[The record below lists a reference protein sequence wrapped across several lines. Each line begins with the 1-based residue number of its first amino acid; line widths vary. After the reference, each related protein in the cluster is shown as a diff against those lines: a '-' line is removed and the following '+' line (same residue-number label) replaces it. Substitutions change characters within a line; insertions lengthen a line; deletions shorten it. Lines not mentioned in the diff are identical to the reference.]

1 MPSIITE
8 QQLRDVLG
16 VSDSLYS
23 DAYLDQIIDSAEQI
37 ILPMLTAYQSAI
49 RAYEIFNNEIHFST
63 QRENYFVQGQSVVV
77 TGLGALNA
85 TYTVIATN
93 PIGFAFPFD
102 VIPVDAGFTFSAVKI
117 AANSATVI
125 PVIPAG
131 VAVLSGSSA
140 AQLYANTPPVKTAI
154 LVLSTEIFQSVI
166 APGNMTN
173 NVDFNP
179 SPFVLGRSLQNRVIG
194 LLNPFIDVEIFA
206 Q

>member
-1 MPSIITE
+1 MPAIISAQE
-8 QQLRDVLG
+8 LRDVLG

-23 DAYLDQIIDSAEQI
+23 DVYLDQIIDSAEQV
-37 ILPMLTAYQSAI
+37 ILPMLTAYSSAI
-49 RAYEIFNNEIHFST
+49 TSYTIRSGVIFFTT
-63 QRENYFVQGQSVVV
+63 QRLNAFVEGQSVVV
-77 TGLGALNA
+77 TGLGDIDA
-85 TYTVIATN
+85 TYTVIAN
-93 PIGFAFPFD
+93 PEYTVLPFTY
-102 VIPVDAGFTFSAVKI
+102 PFTPNRYVFRAAI
-117 AANSATVI
+117 AEADTATVI

-131 VAVLSGSSA
+131 LANLDGSSA
-140 AQLYANTPPVKTAI
+140 ADLYANTPPIKSAI
-154 LVLSTEIFQSVI
+154 LVVSTEIFQSVI

>member
-1 MPSIITE
+1 MPNIITA

-23 DAYLDQIIDSAEQI
+23 DVYLDQIIDSAEQI

-49 RAYEIFNNEIHFST
+49 KAYSIIDGIIYFTT
-63 QRENYFVQGQSVVV
+63 QRENYFVEGQDVVV
-77 TGLGALNA
+77 TGLGAVDD
-85 TYTVIATN
+85 TYTI
-93 PIGFAFPFD
+93 
-102 VIPVDAGFTFSAVKI
+102 IPNNRGIFIFTADTI
-117 AANSATVI
+117 AADTDTVI

-131 VAVLSGSSA
+131 VAVLDGSSA
-140 AQLYANTPPVKTAI
+140 AELYADTPPIQSAI
-154 LVLSTEIFQSVI
+154 LVVSTEIFQSVT

-179 SPFVLGRSLQNRVIG
+179 SPFVLGRSLQNRVIS

>member
-1 MPSIITE
+1 MPIISAQE
-8 QQLRDVLG
+8 LRDVLG
-16 VSDSLYS
+16 VSDSLY
-23 DAYLDQIIDSAEQI
+23 DDVYLEQIIASAELT

-49 RAYEIFNNEIHFST
+49 RGYSISNGIIYFST
-63 QRENYFVQGQSVVV
+63 QRENFFVEGQDVVV
-77 TGLGALNA
+77 TGLGSVDG
-85 TYTVIATN
+85 TYTVIPN
-93 PIGFAFPFD
+93 NRGVFI
-102 VIPVDAGFTFSAVKI
+102 FT
-117 AANSATVI
+117 ANTEDPDTATVI

-131 VAVLSGSSA
+131 VAVLDGSSA
-140 AQLYANTPPVKTAI
+140 ADLYADTPPIKSAI
-154 LVLSTEIFQSVI
+154 LVVSTEIFQSVT

>member
-1 MPSIITE
+1 MPNIITAQE
-8 QQLRDVLG
+8 LRDVLG

-23 DAYLDQIIDSAEQI
+23 DVYLDQIIDSAEQV

-49 RAYEIFNNEIHFST
+49 KAYSIIDGIIYFTT
-63 QRENYFVQGQSVVV
+63 QRENYFVEGQDIVV
-77 TGLGALNA
+77 TGLGSVDD
-85 TYTVIATN
+85 TYTVTTN
-93 PIGFAFPFD
+93 NRGVF
-102 VIPVDAGFTFSAVKI
+102 VFSATTI
-117 AANSATVI
+117 DADTLTVI

-131 VAVLSGSSA
+131 LATLDGSSA
-140 AQLYANTPPVKTAI
+140 ADLYANTPPIKSAI
-154 LVLSTEIFQSVI
+154 LVVSTEVFQSVT

-173 NVDFNP
+173 NVDFQM

>member
-1 MPSIITE
+1 MPNIITA

-16 VSDSLYS
+16 VSDSLY
-23 DAYLDQIIDSAEQI
+23 DDTYLDQIINSAEQI

-49 RAYEIFNNEIHFST
+49 RAYVIIDNEIHFST
-63 QRENYFVQGQSVVV
+63 QRENYFVQDQDVVV
-77 TGLGALNA
+77 TGLGALDD
-85 TYTVIATN
+85 TYTVIPSN
-93 PIGFAFPFD
+93 RGAFS
-102 VIPVDAGFTFSAVKI
+102 FSANIV
-117 AANSATVI
+117 AANSDTVI

-131 VAVLSGSSA
+131 VAVLDGSSA
-140 AQLYANTPPVKTAI
+140 AELYATTPPIQSAI
-154 LVLSTEIFQSVI
+154 LVVSTEIFQSVI

-179 SPFVLGRSLQNRVIG
+179 SPFVLGRSLQNRVIS

>member
-1 MPSIITE
+1 MPNIITAQE
-8 QQLRDVLG
+8 LRDVLG

-23 DAYLDQIIDSAEQI
+23 DVYLDQIIDSAEQV

-49 RAYEIFNNEIHFST
+49 KAYSIIDGIIYFTT
-63 QRENYFVQGQSVVV
+63 QRENYFVEGQDIVV
-77 TGLGALNA
+77 TGLGAVDD
-85 TYTVIATN
+85 TYTVTTN
-93 PIGFAFPFD
+93 NRGVF
-102 VIPVDAGFTFSAVKI
+102 VFSATTI
-117 AANSATVI
+117 DADTLTVI

-131 VAVLSGSSA
+131 LATLDGSSA
-140 AQLYANTPPVKTAI
+140 ADLYANTPPIKSAI
-154 LVLSTEIFQSVI
+154 LVVSTEVFQSVT

>member
-1 MPSIITE
+1 MPNIITA

-16 VSDSLYS
+16 VSDSLY
-23 DAYLDQIIDSAEQI
+23 DDTYLNQIIDSAEQI

-49 RAYEIFNNEIHFST
+49 TNYIINNNVIYFTT
-63 QRENYFVQGQSVVV
+63 QRQNYFVQGQSVVV

-85 TYTVIATN
+85 TYTVIASN
-93 PIGFAFPFD
+93 PVGFAFPFD
-102 VIPVDAGFTFSAVKI
+102 VMPINAGFTFAAVKV

-140 AQLYANTPPVKTAI
+140 AQLYANTPPIQTAI
-154 LVLSTEIFQSVI
+154 LVVSTEIFQSVI

-179 SPFVLGRSLQNRVIG
+179 SPFVLGRSLQNRVIS

>member
-23 DAYLDQIIDSAEQI
+23 DVYLDQIIDSAEQI

-49 RAYEIFNNEIHFST
+49 KAYSIIDGIIYFTT
-63 QRENYFVQGQSVVV
+63 QRENYFVEGQDVVV
-77 TGLGALNA
+77 TGLGAVDD
-85 TYTVIATN
+85 TYTI
-93 PIGFAFPFD
+93 
-102 VIPVDAGFTFSAVKI
+102 IPNNRGIFIFTANTI
-117 AANSATVI
+117 AADTDTVI

-131 VAVLSGSSA
+131 VAVLDGSSA
-140 AQLYANTPPVKTAI
+140 AELYADTPPIQSAI
-154 LVLSTEIFQSVI
+154 LVVSTEIFQSVT

-179 SPFVLGRSLQNRVIG
+179 SPFVLGRSLQNRVIS

>member
-1 MPSIITE
+1 MPIITAT
-8 QQLRDVLG
+8 QLRDVLG
-16 VSDSLYS
+16 VSDSLYD
-23 DAYLDQIIDSAEQI
+23 DAYLDQIIASAEQI
-37 ILPMLTAYQSAI
+37 ILPMLTAYQAAI
-49 RAYEIFNNEIHFST
+49 TNYVINNNVIYFTT
-63 QRENYFVQGQSVVV
+63 QRQNYFVQGQSIVV

-85 TYTVIATN
+85 TYTVIASN
-93 PIGFAFPFD
+93 PANFAFPFD
-102 VIPVDAGFTFSAVKI
+102 VIPPNAGFTFAAVKV
-117 AANSATVI
+117 APNSATVI

-140 AQLYANTPPVKTAI
+140 AQLYANTPPIESAI
-154 LVLSTEIFQSVI
+154 LVVSTEIFQSVI

-179 SPFVLGRSLQNRVIG
+179 SPFVLGRSLQNRVIS

>member
-1 MPSIITE
+1 MPNIITAQE
-8 QQLRDVLG
+8 LRDVLG

-23 DAYLDQIIDSAEQI
+23 DVYLDQIIDSAEQV

-49 RAYEIFNNEIHFST
+49 KAYSIIDGIIYFTT
-63 QRENYFVQGQSVVV
+63 QRENYFVEGQDIVV
-77 TGLGALNA
+77 TGLGSVDD
-85 TYTVIATN
+85 TYTVTTN
-93 PIGFAFPFD
+93 NRGVF
-102 VIPVDAGFTFSAVKI
+102 VFSSTTI
-117 AANSATVI
+117 AADTTTVI

-131 VAVLSGSSA
+131 LATLDGSSA
-140 AQLYANTPPVKTAI
+140 EDLYANTPPIQSAI
-154 LVLSTEIFQSVI
+154 LVVSTEIFQSVT

-173 NVDFNP
+173 NVDFQM

>member
-1 MPSIITE
+1 MPNIITA

-23 DAYLDQIIDSAEQI
+23 DVYLDQIIDSAEQI

-49 RAYEIFNNEIHFST
+49 KAYSIINGIIYFTT
-63 QRENYFVQGQSVVV
+63 QRENYFVEGQDVVV
-77 TGLGALNA
+77 TGLGAVDD
-85 TYTVIATN
+85 TYTI
-93 PIGFAFPFD
+93 
-102 VIPVDAGFTFSAVKI
+102 IPNNRGIFIFTADTI
-117 AANSATVI
+117 AADTDTVI

-131 VAVLSGSSA
+131 VAVLDGSSA
-140 AQLYANTPPVKTAI
+140 AELYANTPPIQSAI
-154 LVLSTEIFQSVI
+154 LVVSTEIFQSVT

-179 SPFVLGRSLQNRVIG
+179 SPFVLGRSLQNRVIS

>member
-1 MPSIITE
+1 MPNIITA

-16 VSDSLYS
+16 VSDSLY
-23 DAYLDQIIDSAEQI
+23 DDVYLDLIIDSAEQI

-49 RAYEIFNNEIHFST
+49 RAYSIQENVIYFST
-63 QRENYFVQGQSVVV
+63 QRENYFVENQDVVV
-77 TGLGALNA
+77 TGLGAIDD
-85 TYTVIATN
+85 TYTVIPSNRGAF
-93 PIGFAFPFD
+93 IFAAD
-102 VIPVDAGFTFSAVKI
+102 IV
-117 AANSATVI
+117 AANTDTVI

-131 VAVLSGSSA
+131 VAVLDGSSA
-140 AQLYANTPPVKTAI
+140 AELYTNTPPIQSAI
-154 LVLSTEIFQSVI
+154 LVVSTEIFQSVT

-179 SPFVLGRSLQNRVIG
+179 SPFVLGRSLQNRVIS

>member
-49 RAYEIFNNEIHFST
+49 RAYDIVDNEIHFAT
-63 QRENYFVQGQSVVV
+63 QRENYFVQGQSVIV

-85 TYTVIATN
+85 TYTVIPSNRGAFS
-93 PIGFAFPFD
+93 FA
-102 VIPVDAGFTFSAVKI
+102 AVKI
-117 AANSATVI
+117 AADSLTVI

-131 VAVLSGSSA
+131 IAVLSGSSA
-140 AQLYANTPPVKTAI
+140 AQLYANTPPIESAI
-154 LVLSTEIFQSVI
+154 LVVSTEIFQSVT

-179 SPFVLGRSLQNRVIG
+179 SPFVLGRSLQNRVIS

>member
-1 MPSIITE
+1 MPIITAE
-8 QQLRDVLG
+8 QLRDVLG
-16 VSDSLYS
+16 VSDSLY
-23 DAYLDQIIDSAEQI
+23 DDTYLDQIIASAEQI
-37 ILPMLTAYQSAI
+37 ILPMLTAYQAAI
-49 RAYEIFNNEIHFST
+49 KSYVINDNVIYFTT
-63 QRENYFVQGQSVVV
+63 QRQNYFVQGQSVVV
-77 TGLGALNA
+77 TGLGALNG
-85 TYTVIATN
+85 TYTVI
-93 PIGFAFPFD
+93 PSSPVSFAFPFD
-102 VIPVDAGFTFSAVKI
+102 VMPINAGFTFAAAKV

-140 AQLYANTPPVKTAI
+140 AQLYANTPPIQSAI
-154 LVLSTEIFQSVI
+154 LVVSTEIFQSVI

-179 SPFVLGRSLQNRVIG
+179 SPFVLGRSLQNRVIS